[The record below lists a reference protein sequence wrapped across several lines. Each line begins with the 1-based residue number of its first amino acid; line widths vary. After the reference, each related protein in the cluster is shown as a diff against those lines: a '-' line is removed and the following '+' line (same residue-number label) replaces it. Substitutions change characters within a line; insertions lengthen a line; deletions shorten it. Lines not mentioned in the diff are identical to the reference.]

1 MLPGNTFASRYRLQK
16 KVGVRAYA
24 EVWQAI
30 EETAVDAVVALKI
43 FAPERGIDDTTLKL
57 FYREY
62 AELLSLS
69 HPNLLAV
76 RHFDVWQ
83 GYPYLVMSYCHGGSL
98 YQKLLDEG
106 PLTESEIARL
116 LMQIGNSLEFL
127 HEKNILHRDIKPDN
141 ILIDKQGNYLLSDFG
156 ISTQLRH
163 VLRKSSATDKVL
175 SIAYAP
181 PERFGSVQESRK
193 EGDVFALGVLLYE
206 VCTGELPW
214 MGAGGVVLREDSILP
229 QLPPTY
235 SRALQSIVQHCLQ
248 YDQFAR
254 PSAANLRAA
263 ATSFVQHGQWPTPYF
278 QQNDQPQKIVSAVA
292 PVVLPGWGDSNNTP
306 FESGAD
312 EEEEM
317 PGDQERMAE
326 MEMPQNER
334 LPEQESLVEEIPEIS
349 PDENASNEQVIETP
363 PLEEIEEIAE
373 LPKADIEIAADEPE
387 VVALAA
393 EPVEAV
399 IPDMPKV
406 IMPADEPVAISEE
419 TGQESEEV
427 SAKVDHISNSEFPPH
442 QVPESR
448 KKKNPLLVTTVLIVF
463 ILLAVTIYVL
473 SGTRARP
480 LDVMRENS
488 ENNMTRYN
496 ALLEQG
502 RSAFQ
507 AGDFVLAN
515 TLARDAASWC
525 SDCSAAQQLERT
537 SADSIAARFTQWI
550 ASGDQFAASG
560 KYDDAE
566 QAYRE
571 ASVWQPDSDLPA
583 KRLAA
588 LTDQRSALWSRGKL
602 SGLTGMTGELF
613 DYEGQLL
620 NGLPH
625 GKGMARYHSGILYT
639 GDFLNGRMAG
649 NGKLSF
655 PDGTVYSGRFLNNQY
670 HGEGVLIYANGDT
683 YVGTF
688 HNGASTGLGS
698 FIPAR

>member
-16 KVGVRAYA
+16 KVGIRAYA
-24 EVWQAI
+24 EVWQAV
-30 EETAVDAVVALKI
+30 EETADDAVVALKI

-116 LMQIGNSLEFL
+116 LMQIGGSLEFL

-163 VLRKSSATDKVL
+163 VLRKSSSTDKVL

-254 PSAANLRAA
+254 PSAANLRAVG
-263 ATSFVQHGQWPTPYF
+263 TSFVHNGQWPAPYF
-278 QQNDQPQKIVSAVA
+278 QQNDQPEKVEAAA
-292 PVVLPGWGDSNNTP
+292 PPVILPGWADSDNTP
-306 FESGAD
+306 FESGTKEK
-312 EEEEM
+312 EEI
-317 PGDQERMAE
+317 PADQEQMAATE
-326 MEMPQNER
+326 VAQNES
-334 LPEQESLVEEIPEIS
+334 LPEQESLVEEITAIS
-349 PDENASNEQVIETP
+349 SDDNASIEQVIEP
-363 PLEEIEEIAE
+363 SPLEEIEEYAE
-373 LPKADIEIAADEPE
+373 LPKADIEIAADEPK

-393 EPVEAV
+393 EPVEDV
-399 IPDMPKV
+399 IPDLPKEAMPTN
-406 IMPADEPVAISEE
+406 EPEEISEI
-419 TGQESEEV
+419 TSQEPGLMAAQVEQ
-427 SAKVDHISNSEFPPH
+427 DSNSELYSAQH
-442 QVPESR
+442 PETG
-448 KKKNPLLVTTVLIVF
+448 KKKNALLVATVLTAF

-473 SGTRARP
+473 SGSRVRP
-480 LDVMRENS
+480 SDGVP
-488 ENNMTRYN
+488 ENNMARYN

-507 AGDFVLAN
+507 TGDFLLAN
-515 TLARDAASWC
+515 SLARDAAGWC
-525 SDCSAAQQLERT
+525 SDCSAAQQLERS
-537 SADSIAARFTQWI
+537 SADSIAARFTLLM

-560 KYDDAE
+560 KYDEAE
-566 QAYRE
+566 KTYRE
-571 ASVWQPDSDLPA
+571 AAVWQPDSELPA
-583 KRLAA
+583 QRLTA
-588 LTDQRSALWSRGKL
+588 LTDQRNVVWSVGKI
-602 SGLTGMTGELF
+602 SGLTGMMGEAF

-620 NGLPH
+620 NGVPH
-625 GKGMARYHSGILYT
+625 GKGTAMYRSGMLYT
-639 GDFLNGRMAG
+639 GDFFNGRMAG

-655 PDGTVYSGRFLNNQY
+655 PDGTVYSGQFQNNQY

-683 YVGTF
+683 YAGPF
-688 HNGASTGLGS
+688 RNGATTGTGS
-698 FIPAR
+698 FVPAR

>member
-24 EVWQAI
+24 EVWQAV
-30 EETAVDAVVALKI
+30 EETADDAVVALKI

-98 YQKLLDEG
+98 YQKLLEEG
-106 PLTESEIARL
+106 PLTEKEIARL
-116 LMQIGNSLEFL
+116 LMQISGSLEFL

-163 VLRKSSATDKVL
+163 VLRKSSSIDKVL
-175 SIAYAP
+175 SLAYAP

-229 QLPPTY
+229 KLPPVY

-263 ATSFVQHGQWPTPYF
+263 GASFVQNGQWPTPYF
-278 QQNDQPQKIVSAVA
+278 QQNDQPGMIVAAVP
-292 PVVLPGWGDSNNTP
+292 PVILPGWADSDHTP
-306 FESGAD
+306 FESGSV
-312 EEEEM
+312 EEANPPAVNEVMAAVEI
-317 PGDQERMAE
+317 DQY
-326 MEMPQNER
+326 
-334 LPEQESLVEEIPEIS
+334 ESLSERESLAAEVQEIS
-349 PDENASNEQVIETP
+349 PADISSTKQVSETVQQEEKEEAVETAIVEIEIPAEVPEDVELTPETVVDAIPELPKETIPAVESEEISENASQEPGLMAAQVEQ
-363 PLEEIEEIAE
+363 
-373 LPKADIEIAADEPE
+373 DR
-387 VVALAA
+387 
-393 EPVEAV
+393 
-399 IPDMPKV
+399 
-406 IMPADEPVAISEE
+406 
-419 TGQESEEV
+419 
-427 SAKVDHISNSEFPPH
+427 NSEFSSPQH
-442 QVPESR
+442 PER
-448 KKKNPLLVTTVLIVF
+448 GKKKNALLVTTVLTAF

-473 SGTRARP
+473 SGSKVRP
-480 LDVMRENS
+480 SDGVP
-488 ENNMTRYN
+488 ENNMARYN

-502 RSAFQ
+502 RTAFQ
-507 AGDFVLAN
+507 TGDFLLAN
-515 TLARDAASWC
+515 SLARDAAVWC
-525 SDCSAAQQLERT
+525 SDCSAAQQLERS
-537 SADSIAARFTQWI
+537 SADSIIARFTLLM
-550 ASGDQFAASG
+550 ALGDQFTASG

-566 QAYRE
+566 KTYRE
-571 ASVWQPDSDLPA
+571 AAVWQPGSDLPA
-583 KRLAA
+583 QRLAA
-588 LTDQRSALWSRGKL
+588 LTDQRNIVWSRGKL
-602 SGLTGMTGELF
+602 SGLTGMMGEVF

-620 NGLPH
+620 NGVPH
-625 GKGMARYHSGILYT
+625 GKGTAKYRSGMLYT
-639 GDFLNGRMAG
+639 GDFFNGRMAG

-655 PDGTVYSGRFLNNQY
+655 PDGTVYSGQFQNNRY
-670 HGEGVLIYANGDT
+670 HGEGVLVYANGDT
-683 YVGTF
+683 YAGPF
-688 HNGASTGLGS
+688 RNGATTGSGS
-698 FIPAR
+698 YIPAR